1 MRGRTADRITVVL
14 AVAGL
19 CIAGYLTLLHYDS
32 HIPLVCSAGSFVN
45 CETVLASPS
54 ATVWHVPVAV
64 WGLVWFAVAL
74 GLAVGA
80 LRSEERAGS
89 SSAPATRSALL
100 AWSAAG
106 TVGVLYLIYQEVGV
120 IGKLCAWCTAVHV
133 IIISMLIVQTQR
145 AVPLQRRS

>member
-19 CIAGYLTLLHYDS
+19 FISGYLALLHYDRS
-32 HIPLVCSAGSFVN
+32 VPLVCSAGSFVN

-74 GLAVGA
+74 GLAAGA
-80 LRSEERAGS
+80 LRGEGRAGS
-89 SSAPATRSALL
+89 PSAPTLRSASL

-106 TVGVLYLIYQEVGV
+106 TAGVMYLIYQEVGV

-133 IIISMLIVQTQR
+133 IIISMLIVQAQR
-145 AVPLQRRS
+145 ADVAAGG